1 MNRWF
6 TKHTLYLN
14 MALLATL
21 LTIALQAGFLD
32 HWQAALPTSV
42 NIPTSVNTS
51 SSAAFAGSQPKQ
63 DTVTLIPWWQDEVQY
78 RLNITRNQQY
88 SNCVFG
94 DSITSGLGN
103 TLGDRTFNFALSGM
117 SSVSLLEQLRR
128 EWMAGLRCR
137 QVIIAMGTNDA
148 EYLISNEQ
156 FVNNMR
162 QAIALSRQLQA
173 TRIILLPA
181 FYSTLAASQNIDMA
195 GPIARVNEING
206 LLQQVALS
214 EQVMLLNGRLQPLY
228 QGQALRDDVTT
239 DGVHLNAKG
248 RAIYRNVLLQL
259 LRSS

>member
-6 TKHTLYLN
+6 TKHTLYFN

-21 LTIALQAGFLD
+21 LTIALQGGMFDQWHAVPR
-32 HWQAALPTSV
+32 APANTASSVALA
-42 NIPTSVNTS
+42 N
-51 SSAAFAGSQPKQ
+51 GQPKQ

-78 RLNITRNQQY
+78 RLNLTHNQQY
-88 SNCVFG
+88 DNCVFG

-117 SSVSLLEQLRR
+117 SSVSLLEQLQR
-128 EWMAGLRCR
+128 EWMAGVRCR

-148 EYLISNEQ
+148 EYLIRNEQ
-156 FVNNMR
+156 FVSNMR
-162 QAIALSRQLQA
+162 QAIALSRKLQA
-173 TRIILLPA
+173 SRILLLPA
-181 FYSTLAASQNIDMA
+181 FYSTLAASQNIDIA
-195 GPIARVNEING
+195 GSIARVNEING
-206 LLQQVALS
+206 LLQKVALS
-214 EQVMLLNGRLQPLY
+214 EQVALLTDRLQPLY

-248 RAIYRNVLLQL
+248 RIIYRNMLLPL

>member
-14 MALLATL
+14 IVLLATL
-21 LTIALQAGFLD
+21 LTIVFQSGLFNN
-32 HWQAALPTSV
+32 HEQAAQHTPATT
-42 NIPTSVNTS
+42 NA
-51 SSAAFAGSQPKQ
+51 SAALASGQPKQ

-78 RLNITRNQQY
+78 RLNLTRNQQY
-88 SNCVFG
+88 NNCVFG

-128 EWMAGLRCR
+128 EWMGGLRCR

-156 FVNNMR
+156 FVSNMR
-162 QAIALSRQLQA
+162 QSIALSRQLQA
-173 TRIILLPA
+173 TRIVLLPA
-181 FYSTLAASQNIDMA
+181 FYSTVAASQNIEMA
-195 GPIARVNEING
+195 GPIARVNEINR
-206 LLQQVALS
+206 LLQQVAVS
-214 EQVMLLNGRLQPLY
+214 EQVTLLNGRLQPLY
-228 QGQALRDDVTT
+228 QGQSLRDDVTS

-248 RAIYRNVLLQL
+248 RIIYRNVLLQL
-259 LRSS
+259 LRSA